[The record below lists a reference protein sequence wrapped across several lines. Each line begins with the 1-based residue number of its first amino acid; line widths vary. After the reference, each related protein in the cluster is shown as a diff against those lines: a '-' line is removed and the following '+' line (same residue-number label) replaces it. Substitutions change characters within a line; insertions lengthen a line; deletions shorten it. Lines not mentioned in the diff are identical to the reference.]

1 MNTEMTETVMIEKK
15 QCELIKGDFSPDD
28 ALEIINHLITKKIT
42 FHELRSFSSEIR
54 FGEVD
59 QKSIDRSKELKQ
71 SKASVEKFIQQAKE
85 QNKTL
90 RIKSNILIELI

>member
-1 MNTEMTETVMIEKK
+1 MNTEITESVMIEKK
-15 QCELIKGDFSPDD
+15 QYELIKGDFSPDD

-71 SKASVEKFIQQAKE
+71 SKASVEEFIQQAKE

-90 RIKSNILIELI
+90 RLKSNISIELI

>member
-1 MNTEMTETVMIEKK
+1 
-15 QCELIKGDFSPDD
+15 
-28 ALEIINHLITKKIT
+28 
-42 FHELRSFSSEIR
+42 
-54 FGEVD
+54 VD

-90 RIKSNILIELI
+90 RIKSNISIELI

>member
-1 MNTEMTETVMIEKK
+1 EKK

>member
-1 MNTEMTETVMIEKK
+1 MIEKK
-15 QCELIKGDFSPDD
+15 QYELIKGDFSPDD

-71 SKASVEKFIQQAKE
+71 SKASVEEFIQQAKE

-90 RIKSNILIELI
+90 RLKSNISIELI

>member
-1 MNTEMTETVMIEKK
+1 MNTEMTETVMIKKK